1 MPQIKSFRDLTLIET
16 DSDHTFVI
24 ACDSLGAI
32 GSKEADYLKTTA
44 NIVGRCTV
52 RVPLLEV
59 VAAGAKP
66 LAIVNTLS
74 VEMEPTGRAILS
86 GIREELA
93 ASGFPDIV
101 ITGSTEE
108 NVPTRETGVGI
119 TVIGEAKTT
128 ALRLG
133 KARAGD
139 TVYCLGK
146 PRVGYEVLGAVVPDV
161 PLVNKLLEEEWI
173 HEILPVGSRGVL
185 YEAGQLAA
193 GAGGEL
199 QLRADEDLD
208 IRKSAGPA
216 TSLLLAA
223 EDERA
228 ADLRELSGLE
238 VYRVGS
244 IISGASR

>member
-93 ASGFPDIV
+93 GFPDIV